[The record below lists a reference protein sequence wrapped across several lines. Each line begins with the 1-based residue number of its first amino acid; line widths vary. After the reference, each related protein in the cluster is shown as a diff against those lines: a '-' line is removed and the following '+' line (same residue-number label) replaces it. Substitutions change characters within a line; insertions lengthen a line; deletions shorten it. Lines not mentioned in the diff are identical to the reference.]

1 MNKKRSAKLRM
12 VWRRCSNCG
21 TTLKVPYKDIRKD
34 ADGDEMDIF
43 CFDCITVLTFNGYY
57 VNEVRNFF
65 SLEEAQRYQ
74 EEVES
79 SNPNLHTELYE
90 DYVKIDN

>member
-43 CFDCITVLTFNGYY
+43 CFDCICKINRFNDMIADSEWLGLI
-57 VNEVRNFF
+57 F
-65 SLEEAQRYQ
+65 
-74 EEVES
+74 
-79 SNPNLHTELYE
+79 
-90 DYVKIDN
+90 

>member
-1 MNKKRSAKLRM
+1 MT
-12 VWRRCSNCG
+12 V
-21 TTLKVPYKDIRKD
+21 Y
-34 ADGDEMDIF
+34 
-43 CFDCITVLTFNGYY
+43 TVLTFNGYY

-79 SNPNLHTELYE
+79 LNLSLHTELYE
-90 DYVKIDN
+90 DYVQTNN

>member
-1 MNKKRSAKLRM
+1 MT
-12 VWRRCSNCG
+12 V
-21 TTLKVPYKDIRKD
+21 Y
-34 ADGDEMDIF
+34 
-43 CFDCITVLTFNGYY
+43 TVLTFNGYY

-65 SLEEAQRYQ
+65 LLEEAQRYQ

-79 SNPNLHTELYE
+79 SNPNLHTELYK